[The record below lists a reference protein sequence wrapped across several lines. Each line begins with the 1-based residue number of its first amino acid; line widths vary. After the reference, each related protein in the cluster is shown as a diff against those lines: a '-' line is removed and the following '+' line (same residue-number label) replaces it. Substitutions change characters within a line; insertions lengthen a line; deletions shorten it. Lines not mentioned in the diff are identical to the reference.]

1 MTIDRDPSSAD
12 EKTTAVRMARM
23 DSENPGGT
31 SLERSGVSPSMS
43 FEDTAGTLGEES
55 GSRVAEA
62 RFTNFHPRTQ
72 ARWADGTVSR
82 EVVRD
87 GELVTVTYDGSLTLS
102 GNANGGNGNGNAQQL
117 AISFVDLKIVR
128 NAEEGPDLQGQL
140 VVNGQTIDAAT
151 APAQVRAVL
160 LGLLRFFRV

>member
-1 MTIDRDPSSAD
+1 MFKQTLLALALAAVSISAS
-12 EKTTAVRMARM
+12 A
-23 DSENPGGT
+23 
-31 SLERSGVSPSMS
+31 LS
-43 FEDTAGTLGEES
+43 FERTTTINDDFNGRVVVQAAGTLGDEN
-55 GSRVAEA
+55 GSRVSEA

-72 ARWADGTVSR
+72 DRWADGTVSR
-82 EVVRD
+82 EAVRD
-87 GELVTVTYDGSLTLS
+87 GELVTVTYDGTITLS
-102 GNANGGNGNGNAQQL
+102 GNSSSGNGNGNSQQI
-117 AISFVDLKIVR
+117 AISFVDLKIVK

>member
-1 MTIDRDPSSAD
+1 MFKKTLFALALAAASMGANALTFERTTTIRDDYNGRVVVQS
-12 EKTTAVRMARM
+12 
-23 DSENPGGT
+23 
-31 SLERSGVSPSMS
+31 
-43 FEDTAGTLGEES
+43 AGTLGEEN

-72 ARWADGTVSR
+72 DRWADGTVSR

>member
-1 MTIDRDPSSAD
+1 MFKQTLFAFVLAAVSMGASALTFERTTTIKDDYNGRVVVQS
-12 EKTTAVRMARM
+12 
-23 DSENPGGT
+23 
-31 SLERSGVSPSMS
+31 
-43 FEDTAGTLGEES
+43 AGTLGEEN

-72 ARWADGTVSR
+72 DRWADGTVSR
-82 EVVRD
+82 EAVRD

-102 GNANGGNGNGNAQQL
+102 GNAGGGNGNGNSQQL
-117 AISFVDLKIVR
+117 AISFVDLKIVK

-140 VVNGQTIDAAT
+140 VVNGQTIDAAS

-160 LGLLRFFRV
+160 LGLLRFFRI

>member
-1 MTIDRDPSSAD
+1 MFKKTLFALALAAASMGASA
-12 EKTTAVRMARM
+12 
-23 DSENPGGT
+23 
-31 SLERSGVSPSMS
+31 LS
-43 FEDTAGTLGEES
+43 FERTTTIRDDFNGHVVVQSAGTLGEEN

-72 ARWADGTVSR
+72 DRWADGTVSR
-82 EVVRD
+82 EAVRD

-102 GNANGGNGNGNAQQL
+102 GNANGGNGNSQQL
-117 AISFVDLKIVR
+117 AISFFDLKIIR
-128 NAEEGPDLQGQL
+128 NAEEGPDLEGQL

>member
-1 MTIDRDPSSAD
+1 MFKKTLFALALAAASMGASA
-12 EKTTAVRMARM
+12 
-23 DSENPGGT
+23 
-31 SLERSGVSPSMS
+31 LS
-43 FEDTAGTLGEES
+43 FERTTTIRDDFNGRVVVQSAGTLGEEN

-72 ARWADGTVSR
+72 DRWADGTVSR
-82 EVVRD
+82 EAVRD

>member
-1 MTIDRDPSSAD
+1 MFKKTLLALALAAVSISASALTFERTTTIKDDFNGRVVVQA
-12 EKTTAVRMARM
+12 
-23 DSENPGGT
+23 
-31 SLERSGVSPSMS
+31 
-43 FEDTAGTLGEES
+43 AGTLGDEN
-55 GSRVAEA
+55 GSRVSEA

-72 ARWADGTVSR
+72 DRWADGTVSR
-82 EVVRD
+82 EAVRD
-87 GELVTVTYDGSLTLS
+87 GELVTVTYDGAITLS
-102 GNANGGNGNGNAQQL
+102 GNSNGGNGNGNSQQL
-117 AISFVDLKIVR
+117 AISFVDLKIVK

>member
-1 MTIDRDPSSAD
+1 MFKQTLFAFALAAVSMGASALTFERTTTIKDDYNGRVVVQS
-12 EKTTAVRMARM
+12 
-23 DSENPGGT
+23 
-31 SLERSGVSPSMS
+31 
-43 FEDTAGTLGEES
+43 AGTLGEEN

-72 ARWADGTVSR
+72 DRWADGTVSR
-82 EVVRD
+82 EAVRD

-102 GNANGGNGNGNAQQL
+102 GNAGGGNGNGNSQQL
-117 AISFVDLKIVR
+117 AISFVDLKIVK

-140 VVNGQTIDAAT
+140 VVNGQTIDAAS

>member
-1 MTIDRDPSSAD
+1 MFKQTLLAFALAAVSMGASALTFERTTTIKDDYNGRVVVQS
-12 EKTTAVRMARM
+12 
-23 DSENPGGT
+23 
-31 SLERSGVSPSMS
+31 
-43 FEDTAGTLGEES
+43 AGTLGEEN

-72 ARWADGTVSR
+72 DRWADGTVSR
-82 EVVRD
+82 EAVRD

-102 GNANGGNGNGNAQQL
+102 GNAGGGNGNGNSQQL
-117 AISFVDLKIVR
+117 AISFVDLKIVK

-140 VVNGQTIDAAT
+140 VVNGQTIDAAS

>member
-1 MTIDRDPSSAD
+1 MFKKTLFALALAAVSISASAMTFER
-12 EKTTAVRMARM
+12 TTTIKDDFNGRVVVQA
-23 DSENPGGT
+23 
-31 SLERSGVSPSMS
+31 
-43 FEDTAGTLGEES
+43 AGTLGDEN
-55 GSRVAEA
+55 GSRVSEA

-72 ARWADGTVSR
+72 ERWADGTVSR
-82 EVVRD
+82 EAVRD
-87 GELVTVTYDGSLTLS
+87 GELVTVTYDGAITLS
-102 GNANGGNGNGNAQQL
+102 GNSSSGNGDGNSQQL
-117 AISFVDLKIVR
+117 AISFVDLKIVK

>member
-1 MTIDRDPSSAD
+1 MFK
-12 EKTTAVRMARM
+12 KTLFALALTAVSISASAM
-23 DSENPGGT
+23 T
-31 SLERSGVSPSMS
+31 FERTTTIKDDFNGRVVVQA
-43 FEDTAGTLGEES
+43 AGTLGDEN
-55 GSRVAEA
+55 GSRVSEA

-72 ARWADGTVSR
+72 DRWADGTVSR
-82 EVVRD
+82 EAVRD
-87 GELVTVTYDGSLTLS
+87 GELVTVTYDGAITLS
-102 GNANGGNGNGNAQQL
+102 GNSSGGNGSGNSQQL
-117 AISFVDLKIVR
+117 AISFVDLKIVK